1 MDRTSPVTEVM
12 AETFPRTDIITPLV
26 DALSPLVPAEGSVQL
41 GFDGHSL
48 TGLVTAELLG
58 E

>member
-1 MDRTSPVTEVM
+1 M